1 MSLQN
6 REPNRKKKQLKFKG
20 KQQILERGTLCSH
33 NLQSGPLTFYSAERK
48 EKILL
53 YLPTQ
58 IRFLIG
64 GERVMCHWSKLHD
77 ALGRTKLHD
86 ALGQQQLELSTHT

>member
-1 MSLQN
+1 MGS
-6 REPNRKKKQLKFKG
+6 EP
-20 KQQILERGTLCSH
+20 
-33 NLQSGPLTFYSAERK
+33 
-48 EKILL
+48 LL
-53 YLPTQ
+53 YIPTQ

-64 GERVMCHWSKLHD
+64 RERVTCHWSKLHD

>member
-1 MSLQN
+1 MINPYYYPTVMVVVQHM
-6 REPNRKKKQLKFKG
+6 KQV
-20 KQQILERGTLCSH
+20 Q
-33 NLQSGPLTFYSAERK
+33 
-48 EKILL
+48 LL

-64 GERVMCHWSKLHD
+64 GERVTCHWSKLHD

-86 ALGQQQLELSTHT
+86 TLGQQQLELSTHT

>member
-1 MSLQN
+1 MKDKEN
-6 REPNRKKKQLKFKG
+6 NCMANFA
-20 KQQILERGTLCSH
+20 
-33 NLQSGPLTFYSAERK
+33 TFVLNWIN
-48 EKILL
+48 KILL

-64 GERVMCHWSKLHD
+64 GERVTCHWSKLHD

>member
-1 MSLQN
+1 MYFRQ
-6 REPNRKKKQLKFKG
+6 FKLLNLST
-20 KQQILERGTLCSH
+20 ILENKVIIHSFR
-33 NLQSGPLTFYSAERK
+33 
-48 EKILL
+48 LL

-64 GERVMCHWSKLHD
+64 GERVTCHWSKLHD